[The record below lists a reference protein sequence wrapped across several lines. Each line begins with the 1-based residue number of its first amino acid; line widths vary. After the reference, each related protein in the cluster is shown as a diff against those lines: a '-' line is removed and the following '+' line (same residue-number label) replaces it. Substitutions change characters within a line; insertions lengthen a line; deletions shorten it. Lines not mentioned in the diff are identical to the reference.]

1 MAIKFDIK
9 RTGFPVKIGD
19 LELWFDSSL
28 ENLRRFF
35 DIEKIAENKL
45 KEISEKAKHIHFPDN
60 SKDLEVYKVDA
71 AFDLQKEYIAI
82 QYDILFGDGKFK
94 EIYEMYP
101 DILALEDILDP
112 IGESISKRIIEMED
126 ERATIVEERK
136 QKYLKQKASKK

>member
-60 SKDLEVYKVDA
+60 SEDLEVEKVDA

>member
-45 KEISEKAKHIHFPDN
+45 EEISEKAKHIHFPDN
-60 SKDLEVYKVDA
+60 SEDLEAEKVDA

>member
-45 KEISEKAKHIHFPDN
+45 KGISEKAKHIHFPDN
-60 SKDLEVYKVDA
+60 SEDLEAEKVDA

>member
-1 MAIKFDIK
+1 MAIKIDIK
-9 RTGFPVKIGD
+9 RTGFPVRIGD

-60 SKDLEVYKVDA
+60 SEDLEAEKVDA

-136 QKYLKQKASKK
+136 QKYLKQKSSKK